1 MKTVSMVKYELQI
14 YFKGSSFIMPLVVT
28 ACYLYI
34 MYSMKPLFVL
44 SGYLLSGIFLFF
56 LMVWIAMTAVQR
68 EDEVMEQILYLKMN
82 SAGKYYLGKALFL
95 ICIALLYVILCIF
108 FPVFQNAVN
117 GGDMF
122 IRKITG
128 ADLLNAFVILTG
140 SAICGSCTGNLLH
153 SRVMKDRRLAFIL
166 TVLICIMAIVQT
178 SVIRKV
184 PVLKFIMWIFPPV
197 MLPSQIYRN
206 ADFFDVRHSVSLFLI
221 FFLYALCY
229 AVIKSI
235 LCYRNRF

>member
-1 MKTVSMVKYELQI
+1 MTKLLVYRFSAMGDVVLLLPVLKGALEANHDLEI
-14 YFKGSSFIMPLVVT
+14 YFLT
-28 ACYLYI
+28 Q
-34 MYSMKPLFVL
+34 
-44 SGYLLSGIFLFF
+44 SG
-56 LMVWIAMTAVQR
+56 
-68 EDEVMEQILYLKMN
+68 
-82 SAGKYYLGKALFL
+82 
-95 ICIALLYVILCIF
+95 F